1 MADTKISALT
11 AASVLADTDELV
23 LASGGVSKKLT
34 GANLKPGY
42 GTSLPGSPV
51 NGQEYTLVDSLTN
64 PSYQWRFRYN
74 AGSSSAYK
82 WEFVGGAE
90 WYGETTGTDTTTSGT
105 AANLIND
112 LTFTLPRAGDW
123 LIEVDAVASNT
134 VADGQCFYSAGDAA
148 VAASTVINGAFGQ
161 SPSAGR
167 WSTVHSKGRANG
179 LASGMV
185 VRGKAWGSGGGTLSY
200 QFRRLSVRPV
210 RVS

>member
-51 NGQEYTLVDSLTN
+51 NGQEHILVDSLTN
-64 PSYQWRFRYN
+64 PTYQWRFRYN

-82 WEFVGGAE
+82 WECIGGSE
-90 WYGETTGTDTTTSGT
+90 WYGETTGTDTISSGT
-105 AANLIND
+105 PANLTND
-112 LTFTLPRAGDW
+112 PTFTLPRAGDW
-123 LIEVDAVASNT
+123 LIEVDAVSAST
-134 VADGQCFYSAGDAA
+134 VADGQNFYGAGDAA
-148 VAASTVINGAFGQ
+148 VAASVINGAFGQ
-161 SPSAGR
+161 SPSANR
-167 WSTVHSKGRANG
+167 WSTIRSKGRANG
-179 LASGMV
+179 LASGVV
-185 VRGKAWGSGGGTLSY
+185 VRGKAWGTGGGTLSY
-200 QFRRLSVRPV
+200 MFRRLSVRPV